1 MRLSLFPDWAQE
13 DNISHRVRELRF
25 FESTFKQAVVHQ
37 LGDHGIASRTDLQKL
52 HGAFLAWVD
61 NFHVTREIADADRRD
76 FVCYAAGR
84 MLAELFRHAPVTI
97 TALPKTIDPDLAEW
111 PEGALYSSY
120 CLGVALSVLAQEF
133 SEAPDVTRAV
143 DDRRVWQSMRENITD
158 NPDYAIPFLDLLIGQ
173 TPNWSHPSLPERRPA
188 VKAKRPLP
196 Q

>member
-76 FVCYAAGR
+76 F
-84 MLAELFRHAPVTI
+84 
-97 TALPKTIDPDLAEW
+97 
-111 PEGALYSSY
+111 S
-120 CLGVALSVLAQEF
+120 
-133 SEAPDVTRAV
+133 
-143 DDRRVWQSMRENITD
+143 RRVEEAFDTARGRISARASM
-158 NPDYAIPFLDLLIGQ
+158 A
-173 TPNWSHPSLPERRPA
+173 A
-188 VKAKRPLP
+188 VVI
-196 Q
+196 